1 MTSSTNK
8 HNLIGSPNGEPASM
22 FRHDIRRA
30 NLQQFLETRKEDKAN
45 FYRPKDLPRQLQL
58 LVWNYPAKQKRYV
71 TDPEESTEQEEAI
84 GVDDDA
90 AV

>member
-1 MTSSTNK
+1 MASSTNK

-30 NLQQFLETRKEDKAN
+30 NLQQFLGTRKADKAN

-58 LVWNYPAKQKRYV
+58 LVWNYPAKRKRHV
-71 TDPEESTEQEEAI
+71 TEPVGSIEQEEAI
-84 GVDDDA
+84 AVDDDA

>member
-1 MTSSTNK
+1 MASSTNK
-8 HNLIGSPNGEPASM
+8 HNLIGCPNGEPASM
-22 FRHDIRRA
+22 FRHDIRRD

-58 LVWNYPAKQKRYV
+58 LVWNYPAKRKRHV
-71 TDPEESTEQEEAI
+71 TEPVASIEQEEAI
-84 GVDDDA
+84 AVDDDA